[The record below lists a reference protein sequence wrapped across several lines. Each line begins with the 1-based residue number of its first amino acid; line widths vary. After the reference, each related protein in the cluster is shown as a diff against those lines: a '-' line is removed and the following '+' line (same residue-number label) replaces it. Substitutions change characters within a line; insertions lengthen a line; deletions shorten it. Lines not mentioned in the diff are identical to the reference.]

1 MRDAASRRRARHGN
15 IRALTARFTVPR
27 LGGSMTTMTWSAAR
41 RRADTASSWMRVEAD
56 EWGVSLSMAWALAI
70 APIVIAVIVALTAVY
85 RPLYRAFINE
95 DAIVEWA
102 QFGVLLAL
110 VPMGIALAVRL
121 WRRNERS
128 FAALFAIAAVG
139 AFFIAGEEISWGQR
153 LLGWATP
160 EDLAA
165 LNEQGETNIHNIG
178 NVLAFLNLGMFVV
191 TIVAGVMPFVWRWGS
206 GGRSRDVATT
216 ILVPPLFLASSFLF
230 AGAYRLFRYSIMP
243 EAGYVLSRYGEV
255 GELLLYGALLV
266 FAILIYR
273 KLPSLP
279 VAPRA

>member
-1 MRDAASRRRARHGN
+1 
-15 IRALTARFTVPR
+15 
-27 LGGSMTTMTWSAAR
+27 MTTMTWSAAR

-56 EWGVSLSMAWALAI
+56 EWGVSLSTAWALTV
-70 APIVIAVIVALTAVY
+70 APIVVAVIVALTAAY

-121 WRRNERS
+121 WRRHERS

-178 NVLAFLNLGMFVV
+178 DVLSFLNLAMFII

-206 GGRSRDVATT
+206 GGRRRDVATT
-216 ILVPPLFLASSFLF
+216 IIVPPLFLASSFLF
-230 AGAYRLFRYSIMP
+230 AGAYRLLRYSIMP
-243 EAGYVLSRYGEV
+243 EAGYVISRYGEV

-279 VAPRA
+279 EAPRS